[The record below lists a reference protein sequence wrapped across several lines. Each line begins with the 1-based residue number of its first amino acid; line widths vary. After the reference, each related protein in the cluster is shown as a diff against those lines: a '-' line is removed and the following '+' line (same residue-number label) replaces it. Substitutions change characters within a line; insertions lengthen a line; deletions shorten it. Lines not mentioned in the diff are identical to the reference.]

1 MTELA
6 LDYTGYDQFIGHD
19 QRPANMADVLILD
32 DSVFDR
38 KRLKRALDKSP
49 GLFTVTEIG
58 SLQNLQESLD
68 AKHFDILFVDYG
80 LGDGNGLEALKI
92 IQSSELNRNAFNIM
106 VTGTDSSRLAVSAL
120 KGGFHD
126 FVNKDDLSPKT
137 LQGILFEQTRL
148 RRGPDLNARAGR
160 PTPYEKIS
168 SPAVSAMVEESLDS
182 KVKVALE
189 YAISR
194 YRMDDMGDTLA
205 SLTGTYD
212 EPDEFIFR

>member
-1 MTELA
+1 MSELA
-6 LDYTGYDQFIGHD
+6 LDFTNYD
-19 QRPANMADVLILD
+19 QRPANMAEVLILD

-38 KRLKRALDKSP
+38 KRLKRALGKLP
-49 GLFTVTEIG
+49 GHFTVTEAG
-58 SLQNLQESLD
+58 SLKNLQECLRS
-68 AKHFDILFVDYG
+68 KRFDILFVDYG
-80 LGDGNGLEALKI
+80 LGEGNGLDALKI
-92 IQSSELNRNAFNIM
+92 IQSSEMNRDVFSIM

-137 LQGILFEQTRL
+137 IQGILFEQNRL
-148 RRGPDLNARAGR
+148 RRGPEINARAGR
-160 PTPYEKIS
+160 PTPYDRIS
-168 SPAVSAMVEESLDS
+168 SPAVSASVEESLDT

-194 YRMDDMGDTLA
+194 IRMDDIGDTLA
-205 SLTGTYD
+205 SLTGSYD

>member
-1 MTELA
+1 MPELA
-6 LDYTGYDQFIGHD
+6 FDFTSHD

-38 KRLKRALDKSP
+38 KRLKRALDKLP
-49 GLFTVTEIG
+49 GHFTITEAG
-58 SLQNLQESLD
+58 NLQNLKECLLSKQ
-68 AKHFDILFVDYG
+68 FDILFVDYG
-80 LGDGNGLEALKI
+80 LGDGNGLDALKI
-92 IQSSELNRNAFNIM
+92 IQASEMNRNAFNIM

-137 LQGILFEQTRL
+137 IQGVLFEQNRL
-148 RRGPDLNARAGR
+148 RRGPELNARTGR
-160 PTPYEKIS
+160 PTPFDLVS
-168 SPAVSAMVEESLDS
+168 SPAVSPSVEESLDT

-189 YAISR
+189 YALSR
-194 YRMDDMGDTLA
+194 LRMDEMGDTLA